1 MAHDGTRNQCDAA
14 KVHHNHDATLNSSGL
29 RASSGAILTVAA
41 FASLYDVSIM
51 TVRRWLLQGLPS
63 IQVTGRGAH
72 RIDQVAAKAWLDQ
85 RSEAVRVQQQI
96 FRVDRALLEKKK
108 AKVSASNCTH
118 QASAPQPQ
126 KKQQR
131 RSKRK
136 QKEVTQ

>member
-29 RASSGAILTVAA
+29 RASSGAILTIAA

-96 FRVDRALLEKKK
+96 FRVDRALAEKK

-118 QASAPQPQ
+118 QASEPQPQ